1 MCDFLSRKYI
11 AYTLS
16 PPIALEQRSVETE
29 ELTSVSISVIIP
41 PALLDLKISLMF
53 LVVLS
58 IKSLGL
64 NFKSSVFSFEI

>member
-1 MCDFLSRKYI
+1 
-11 AYTLS
+11 LS